1 MTAITL
7 RKARKIVSSA
17 LAKGR
22 EAGMQPLAVCVL
34 DAGGHLKAFEREDGA
49 SNGRFE
55 IARGKANGA
64 IEMGIGS
71 RALFNR
77 AEQQS
82 YFVLAAG
89 RVFDHGMILHRR
101 PVDVDRSTQQVQVPP
116 SLTSIKSLFDRIG
129 KYRGDEFSKSPFRIQ
144 TESILAPRQH
154 SFGLNG
160 ARD

>member
-1 MTAITL
+1 MAAITL
-7 RKARKIVSSA
+7 RKARRIVAQA

-22 EAGMQPLAVCVL
+22 TAEMQPLAVCVL

-64 IEMGIGS
+64 LQMGLGS

-77 AEQQS
+77 AEQQA

-89 RVFDHGMILHRR
+89 RIFEHGMI
-101 PVDVDRSTQQVQVPP
+101 PVPGGVLVRDRKGEIVGAVGIS
-116 SLTSIKSLFDRIG
+116 
-129 KYRGDEFSKSPFRIQ
+129 GDNSDNDEAAAIAGIEAAGFTADP
-144 TESILAPRQH
+144 
-154 SFGLNG
+154 G
-160 ARD
+160 